1 MKYTLLS
8 RQKKIQLNPLPDNA
22 VMVQVQNG
30 QTDAICILF
39 ERYKKILYS
48 FFAHM
53 TQDRFLAEDLVQNV
67 FIRVMRYNKQYKG
80 EGSFKA
86 WLFTIARNV
95 MADHYRRGAKMRTE
109 MIDSSTHELHGESNP
124 YEEILEDERKNFLH
138 KAISRLDEDKREV
151 LILVKLHE
159 MKYKDVAQMLRMN
172 ESTVKVKVFRAMK
185 ELQKIL
191 QTSKQS
197 L

>member
-1 MKYTLLS
+1 
-8 RQKKIQLNPLPDNA
+8 
-22 VMVQVQNG
+22 MVQVQNG
-30 QTDAICILF
+30 QTDSISILF

-48 FFAHM
+48 FFVHM

-67 FIRVMRYNKQYKG
+67 FIRVMRYNKQFKG

-86 WLFTIARNV
+86 WLFTIGRNV
-95 MADHYRRGAKMRTE
+95 MADHFRRGAKMRTE
-109 MIDSSTHELHGESNP
+109 PIDQSAHELRSEATP
-124 YEEILEDERKNFLH
+124 YEKLLADERKNHLH
-138 KAISRLDEDKREV
+138 QAISRLDADKREV

-159 MKYKDVAQMLRMN
+159 MKYKDVAQMLQMN

-185 ELQKIL
+185 DLQKIL

>member
-1 MKYTLLS
+1 MKYTLLN
-8 RQKKIQLNPLPDNA
+8 RQKKIHLNPLPDNA
-22 VMVQVQNG
+22 IMVQVQNG
-30 QTDAICILF
+30 QNDAISILF

-48 FFAHM
+48 FFVHM

-67 FIRVMRYNKQYKG
+67 FIRVMRYNKQFKG

-95 MADHYRRGAKMRTE
+95 LADHFRRGAKMRTE
-109 MIDSSTHELHGESNP
+109 RIDSSAHELHSESTP
-124 YEEILEDERKNFLH
+124 YQKIMADERKKFLH
-138 KAISRLDEDKREV
+138 QAISQLDKDKREV
-151 LILVKLHE
+151 LILVKLNE
-159 MKYKDVAQMLRMN
+159 MKYKDVAKMLEMN